1 MKSRILKIFKASNE
15 IDVFLSTS
23 KLRYW
28 QFNTICYSKITVFG
42 FTDTKTSYAINKSKK
57 HEKTYLNQAHVNV
70 LENNGR

>member
-1 MKSRILKIFKASNE
+1 M
-15 IDVFLSTS
+15 
-23 KLRYW
+23 
-28 QFNTICYSKITVFG
+28 CYSKITVFG